1 PHMSNNGVIIFTTS
15 DTHDPALIPFA
26 PKTLDPHGL
35 ANPQKKE
42 WGMRA
47 YAASKLCNLLTA
59 RSFAAISTKEGRG
72 ISVIAYNPGLTG
84 GASLSGEPAPFI
96 RILLPFVLRPLSL
109 VLSLFRPPFFI
120 GTPERAGGVLADLA
134 SGEIQ
139 LPQGRLYASL
149 VRGKITFPDPSQLAQ
164 SDEVRDMLWRESA
177 QIVGLS
183 EK

>member
-1 PHMSNNGVIIFTTS
+1 
-15 DTHDPALIPFA
+15 
-26 PKTLDPHGL
+26 
-35 ANPQKKE
+35 
-42 WGMRA
+42 
-47 YAASKLCNLLTA
+47 
-59 RSFAAISTKEGRG
+59 
-72 ISVIAYNPGLTG
+72 
-84 GASLSGEPAPFI
+84 GASLTGKPS
-96 RILLPFVLRPLSL
+96 RLMRVLLRLVLRPLSR
-109 VLSLFRPPFFI
+109 VVSLFRPPFVV